1 MLFLGFLILI
11 ILEEMRDEGIE
22 TASPGEPLMMG
33 ARRNEVIDVDTH
45 GFKVGGHLAR
55 TEVLLTSAA
64 HKEVVHLTVKLLC
77 SCKDTIETCLDINGK
92 EFYSQ
97 PSISP
102 NENISVQNFRP
113 GIYLV
118 DIPRFGIKKIIVR

>member
-1 MLFLGFLILI
+1 M
-11 ILEEMRDEGIE
+11 EEMRDEGIE

-33 ARRNEVIDVDTH
+33 AGRNEVIDVDTH

-92 EFYSQ
+92 ERTTEGTHIGEHVEMWQ
-97 PSISP
+97 GDVTGLIDAP
-102 NENISVQNFRP
+102 
-113 GIYLV
+113 
-118 DIPRFGIKKIIVR
+118 